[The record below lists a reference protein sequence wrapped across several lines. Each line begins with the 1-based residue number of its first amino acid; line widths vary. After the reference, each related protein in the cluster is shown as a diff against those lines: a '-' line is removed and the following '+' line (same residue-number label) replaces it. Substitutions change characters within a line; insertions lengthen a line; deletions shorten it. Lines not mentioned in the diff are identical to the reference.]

1 MGTPFATPTWRPLG
15 QFQWGAAMANMR
27 GTSRNGLVVLALAVG
42 ACGGSDSSEVD
53 TQPNADSGSAMS
65 AQSPSGDVRFL
76 RQMSDHHAGL
86 VLIAEQAHTR
96 AQDDSVRSVA
106 ENLHMKQ
113 VAERDSMV
121 AMLSEMFSEQHTAQP
136 MQKNRAQADSV
147 SQMSGT
153 EHDRYF
159 LRTVIAHHQ
168 EGIRMIDQQ
177 LPGLTMDHVRMM
189 AEKMKGDQQ
198 REIQELEGKLGNL

>member
-1 MGTPFATPTWRPLG
+1 MTNL
-15 QFQWGAAMANMR
+15 R
-27 GTSRNGLVVLALAVG
+27 GTSRFGLVIVALAVG
-42 ACGGSDSSEVD
+42 ACGGSDSAAEED
-53 TQPNADSGSAMS
+53 TQLNSDSGSAMS
-65 AQSPSGDVRFL
+65 AQSPSGDVQFL
-76 RQMSDHHAGL
+76 RQMSDHHEGL

-113 VAERDSMV
+113 AAERDSMV
-121 AMLSEMFSEQHTAQP
+121 AMLSEMFSEQHAAQP

-168 EGIRMIDQQ
+168 EGIRMIEQQ
-177 LPGLTMDHVRMM
+177 MPGMTMDHVRML
-189 AEKMKGDQQ
+189 AEKMRGDQQ
-198 REIQELEGKLGNL
+198 REIQELEGKLGSL